1 MVNILDL
8 SLGLHSVGRFGPL
21 KEFEESKMDKKKT
34 ARLRRAKKTRAHI
47 RRLGVARLTVH
58 RSGRHIY
65 AQVISP
71 EGGKVIAAA
80 STLQKD
86 IKADLKTT
94 SNKEAAIAVGKAV
107 AERAVEAG
115 IKKVAFDRS
124 GFRYHGRIKVLAEA
138 AREVGLNF

>member
-1 MVNILDL
+1 
-8 SLGLHSVGRFGPL
+8 
-21 KEFEESKMDKKKT
+21 MDKKKT

-71 EGGKVIAAA
+71 EGGEVIAAA

-107 AERAVEAG
+107 AERAVAAG
-115 IKKVAFDRS
+115 IKEVAFDRS
-124 GFRYHGRIKVLAEA
+124 GFRYHGRIKELADA

>member
-1 MVNILDL
+1 
-8 SLGLHSVGRFGPL
+8 LGRLE
-21 KEFEESKMDKKKT
+21 EFEELEMDKKKA
-34 ARLRRAKKTRAHI
+34 ARLRRAKKARAHI

-71 EGGKVIAAA
+71 EGGEVIAAA

-86 IKADLKTT
+86 IKAGLKTT

-115 IKKVAFDRS
+115 VKEVAFDRS
-124 GFRYHGRIKVLAEA
+124 GFRYHGRIKELADA

>member
-1 MVNILDL
+1 VN
-8 SLGLHSVGRFGPL
+8 
-21 KEFEESKMDKKKT
+21 KEFEDSMMDKKKV
-34 ARLRRAKKTRAHI
+34 ARLRRARKTRAHI
-47 RRLGVARLTVH
+47 QRLGKARLTVH

-86 IKADLKTT
+86 VRGKLKAT

-115 IKKVAFDRS
+115 VKDVAFDRS
-124 GFRYHGRIKVLAEA
+124 GFRYHGRIKELADA